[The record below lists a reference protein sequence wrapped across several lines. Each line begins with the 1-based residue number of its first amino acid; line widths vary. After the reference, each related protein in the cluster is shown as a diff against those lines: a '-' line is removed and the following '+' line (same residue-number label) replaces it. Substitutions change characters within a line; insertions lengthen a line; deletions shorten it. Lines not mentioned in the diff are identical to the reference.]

1 MTGEKTRKDDEE
13 KKKKKALCR
22 GLFPRQTQK
31 TLEERKT
38 GGGGGREPEPP
49 YCLLLSFPLT
59 LPLQRLRFDLT
70 ILLSSA
76 RLRGFADPR
85 CASLQKKKK
94 EKQRALLP
102 LRFIFIY
109 PPFQSRYLAV
119 PHPCA
124 QPLYRLVNAYVT
136 AATMAVTSTVGPW
149 KTAALWPPRRHP
161 PDTVRL

>member
-1 MTGEKTRKDDEE
+1 MAGEKTRKDDEVA
-13 KKKKKALCR
+13 KKKKALCR

-85 CASLQKKKK
+85 CASLQKK
-94 EKQRALLP
+94 EKGKTASLVTSPFYFYLPSFPVEVLGGAPP
-102 LRFIFIY
+102 LRSASL
-109 PPFQSRYLAV
+109 QAR
-119 PHPCA
+119 
-124 QPLYRLVNAYVT
+124 
-136 AATMAVTSTVGPW
+136 
-149 KTAALWPPRRHP
+149 
-161 PDTVRL
+161 